1 MEGRKARL
9 ARIFAVTA
17 LACATTALGFGIL
30 YDPNT
35 RTYLQL
41 REGATATTQKAP
53 RAPDQSKMT
62 LEPLR
67 TPDERAR
74 REMARRE
81 REGVRP
87 AGPGFLY
94 LDTEYDS
101 RNDRRVD
108 EIEARQKALLLLLL
122 LATRSATSAQP

>member
-1 MEGRKARL
+1 
-9 ARIFAVTA
+9 
-17 LACATTALGFGIL
+17 
-30 YDPNT
+30 
-35 RTYLQL
+35 
-41 REGATATTQKAP
+41 
-53 RAPDQSKMT
+53 MT